1 MNNTPNPIKNYYI
14 AYFDILG
21 YKDFFNTQPDKVPE
35 LLDKIHDVV
44 RRTKEHI
51 GIANQSFIMSRMGQI
66 DIKEKIF
73 SDNFL
78 ICLEVMEGPT
88 EQVRLLAFLQIIA
101 DIQRGFVN
109 DYGLF
114 VRGDV
119 CKGFISFNEDYVFG
133 EGLIKAVEIEDKEAQ
148 YPRLIIDSEIIHI
161 LQNNIFYSEED
172 QNRALEIEKK
182 IGNNVEVS
190 EDELVI
196 YNSFVLRMKF
206 YISLLQLRN
215 SLEMPCFDGKWML
228 NYLSNID
235 ISAIWSDEAKNI
247 ILNNL
252 QKISPLDYALAN
264 KPTMDIEEVLKQH
277 KNRVEDKL
285 RIFGNN
291 NDIETGDDK
300 SAKLREKVLRKYIW
314 IMAYHN
320 DICDICQKPDLK
332 ILTKSNCD
340 RRFVNTTIEVLE

>member
-1 MNNTPNPIKNYYI
+1 
-14 AYFDILG
+14 
-21 YKDFFNTQPDKVPE
+21 
-35 LLDKIHDVV
+35 
-44 RRTKEHI
+44 
-51 GIANQSFIMSRMGQI
+51 
-66 DIKEKIF
+66 
-73 SDNFL
+73 
-78 ICLEVMEGPT
+78 
-88 EQVRLLAFLQIIA
+88 
-101 DIQRGFVN
+101 
-109 DYGLF
+109 
-114 VRGDV
+114 
-119 CKGFISFNEDYVFG
+119 VFG

-320 DICDICQKPDLK
+320 DICDICQKTDLK